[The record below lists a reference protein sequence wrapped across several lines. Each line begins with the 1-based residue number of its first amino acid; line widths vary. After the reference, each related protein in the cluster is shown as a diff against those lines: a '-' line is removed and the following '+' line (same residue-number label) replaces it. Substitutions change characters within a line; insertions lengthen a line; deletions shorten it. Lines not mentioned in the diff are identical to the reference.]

1 MENYV
6 AIIPARKGSKSI
18 KNKNLVKIKGKRLI
32 DYTIEAAKKTKQI
45 SKIVISSDIR
55 NLLKKNTKREIYM
68 QRPKNLANDRA
79 STESVIFHILK
90 CLRQKNIKP
99 LNLILLQPTSPFRDS
114 TDIKKSIKLFEKNKL
129 DSLFSAFKN
138 KILVWKDAKKKLKP
152 INYKIKNRRRRQDSK
167 SLIVENGAI
176 FIFKYQKFL
185 KSRVRLFGKIGC
197 YLMSKKNS
205 VEIDDKFDLKIARKL

>member
-32 DYTIEAAKKTKQI
+32 DYTIDAAKKTKQI

-138 KILVWKDAKKKLKP
+138 KILVWKDVKKKLKP
-152 INYKIKNRRRRQDSK
+152 INYKIKNRQRRQDSK

>member
-32 DYTIEAAKKTKQI
+32 DYTIDAAKKTKQI

-129 DSLFSAFKN
+129 DCYFQHSKQDFA
-138 KILVWKDAKKKLKP
+138 WKDAKKLKP
-152 INYKIKNRRRRQDSK
+152 INYKIKIDKEDKTCKFNRRMEQYLYLNIK
-167 SLIVENGAI
+167 N
-176 FIFKYQKFL
+176 FL
-185 KSRVRLFGKIGC
+185 KESDYSEK
-197 YLMSKKNS
+197 S
-205 VEIDDKFDLKIARKL
+205 DAT

>member
-32 DYTIEAAKKTKQI
+32 DYTIDAAKKTKQI

-152 INYKIKNRRRRQDSK
+152 INYKIKNRQRRQDSK

>member
-32 DYTIEAAKKTKQI
+32 DYTIDAAKKTKQI

>member
-32 DYTIEAAKKTKQI
+32 DYTINAARKTKKI
-45 SKIVISSDIR
+45 SKIIVSSDIKS
-55 NLLKKNTKREIYM
+55 LLKKNTNREIYIE
-68 QRPKNLANDRA
+68 RPKVLSGDKA
-79 STESVIFHILK
+79 STESVIFHIIKFLK
-90 CLRQKNIKP
+90 KKNIKP
-99 LNLILLQPTSPFRDS
+99 LNLILLQPTSPFRNS
-114 TDIKKSIKLFEKNKL
+114 IDIKESIKIFEKNNL

-138 KILVWKDAKKKLKP
+138 KILVWKSEKKKLKP
-152 INYKIKNRRRRQDSK
+152 INYNIKNRQRRQDSK

-185 KSRVRLFGKIGC
+185 KSRVRLFGKIG
-197 YLMSKKNS
+197 YSIMSKKNS
-205 VEIDDKFDLKIARKL
+205 IEIDDNFDLRIARKL